1 MKLTG
6 KVAVVTGG
14 ARDLGRAI
22 SVKLALEGAKVC
34 LNYFDNPDDAAQTLG
49 MIKADGGEAIAVQ
62 GDMTKADDVKKL
74 FAEAGKAF
82 GGKVDILVNVV
93 GGIVGRKQITEQDEK
108 WYDFLMDVNMRS
120 VFLCTREV
128 VPMMPEGG
136 SIVNFSS
143 QAARDG
149 GGPGASMYA
158 AAKAAVMCHTRA
170 MAKELAGSGHDQ
182 HFVPRPLH
190 QARSARESPQHRS
203 AAPRG
208 RGFGGRRSGLLPG
221 QQRVELP
228 HGNQYRHQRRYALLV
243 RRPATFNPRAE
254 AA

>member
-1 MKLTG
+1 MKLEG

-34 LNYFDNPDDAAQTLG
+34 LNYFDNPEDAETTLA
-49 MIKADGGEAIAVQ
+49 MIKADNGEAIAVQ
-62 GDMTKADDVKKL
+62 GDMTKAADVKRV
-74 FAEAGKAF
+74 FEEAGKAF

-93 GGIVGRKQITEQDEK
+93 GGLVGRKAITEQDEK

-136 SIVNFSS
+136 AIVNFSS

-158 AAKAAVMCHTRA
+158 TAKAAVMCHTRA
-170 MAKELAGSGHDQ
+170 MAKELGPQGIRVNALAPGMINTSFHDR
-182 HFVPRPLH
+182 FTKP
-190 QARSARESPQHRS
+190 AARENLHNS
-203 AAPRG
+203 APLRREGEASEIADLVCFLASSESSYITG
-208 RGFGGRRSGLLPG
+208 AVVDINGGVLFS
-221 QQRVELP
+221 
-228 HGNQYRHQRRYALLV
+228 
-243 RRPATFNPRAE
+243 
-254 AA
+254 